1 MSYQQADWMGVLR
14 QCNFTEA
21 DTDISVKNQQQSFSA
36 LLPLTAR
43 RPARFDSV
51 WEGERVKVEAFSQ
64 DERSGLGPDG
74 CPTALDSIPS
84 P

>member
-1 MSYQQADWMGVLR
+1 MFVRFHILSVSQMDERVLR
-14 QCNFTEA
+14 QWYFSAA
-21 DTDISVKNQQQSFSA
+21 DTDISVENQQQPFAVDSA
-36 LLPLTAR
+36 SPS
-43 RPARFDSV
+43 PV